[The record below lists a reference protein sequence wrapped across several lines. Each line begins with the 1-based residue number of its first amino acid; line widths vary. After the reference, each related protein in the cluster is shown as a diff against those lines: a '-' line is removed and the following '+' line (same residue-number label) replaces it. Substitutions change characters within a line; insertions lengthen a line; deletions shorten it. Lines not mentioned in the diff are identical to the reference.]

1 MTTHAATLAAE
12 QRLTALWETP
22 HTAWGWLAT
31 VDHKKIGIRYIV
43 TAFVFLVIGGVE
55 ALIMRA
61 QLTANNLAVVS
72 PDAYNQIFT
81 MHGMTMI
88 FWYASPILSGFGN
101 YLIPQLIG
109 ARDMALPRL
118 NAFTYWTFLLSG
130 LLLYV
135 GLPLGRMPDGGWF
148 AYTPLTTHPYSPGIG
163 MDLYAVSLILFTI
176 SVTAGSINF
185 IATIFF
191 LRAPGMSI
199 NRMPLMAY
207 STLTM
212 SFLSMFSMPALVAAC
227 VFLELDRRWGTHFF
241 DVPHGGDS
249 MLWQHLFWF
258 FAHPWVYIIFLPATG
273 MISMLLPVFA
283 RRPIVGYPFVAVA
296 TILTGVVGMGVWVH
310 HMFATGMT
318 FVSMSLFSAA
328 SMTISIFSTVQI
340 FAWVATLWRGRPVMT
355 TSLLFA
361 IGFITTFVIGGLNGV
376 VTAVVPFDWQLHDT
390 YFVVSHLHY
399 VLIGAN
405 LFPVMAALYYWYP
418 KMTGRLMNERAG
430 RWSFWL
436 MFAGFNA
443 AFFPMQILGM
453 AGMPRRLST
462 YPAGLGWEGWNAAIS
477 VAAVVLGI
485 GILVTFINA
494 MASYRR
500 GPVAGDN
507 PWQADT
513 LEWDVSSPPPSY
525 GVLSIPLVASRH
537 PLWDEHSE
545 SDDPREERRFD
556 HSRLTMSTSWLS
568 ARPVALSQ
576 MPEDTLA
583 PLWLGVTVTA
593 VLAALLVPSWR
604 AALIFVGLSLVIAG
618 WWLMPRPQKQVP

>member
-1 MTTHAATLAAE
+1 
-12 QRLTALWETP
+12 
-22 HTAWGWLAT
+22 
-31 VDHKKIGIRYIV
+31 
-43 TAFVFLVIGGVE
+43 
-55 ALIMRA
+55 
-61 QLTANNLAVVS
+61 
-72 PDAYNQIFT
+72 
-81 MHGMTMI
+81 
-88 FWYASPILSGFGN
+88 
-101 YLIPQLIG
+101 
-109 ARDMALPRL
+109 
-118 NAFTYWTFLLSG
+118 
-130 LLLYV
+130 
-135 GLPLGRMPDGGWF
+135 
-148 AYTPLTTHPYSPGIG
+148 
-163 MDLYAVSLILFTI
+163 
-176 SVTAGSINF
+176 
-185 IATIFF
+185 
-191 LRAPGMSI
+191 
-199 NRMPLMAY
+199 
-207 STLTM
+207 
-212 SFLSMFSMPALVAAC
+212 
-227 VFLELDRRWGTHFF
+227 
-241 DVPHGGDS
+241 
-249 MLWQHLFWF
+249 
-258 FAHPWVYIIFLPATG
+258 
-273 MISMLLPVFA
+273 
-283 RRPIVGYPFVAVA
+283 
-296 TILTGVVGMGVWVH
+296 
-310 HMFATGMT
+310 
-318 FVSMSLFSAA
+318 
-328 SMTISIFSTVQI
+328 MTISIFSTVQI